1 MSGEQV
7 PGVLNPSSRRRRPTC
22 SLSGPMPGAGM
33 AQGCAVARNFDG
45 WVFFFSNTQLE
56 RKTDLRSQLCFPPG
70 FAAAQ
75 ASRIKQTKPS
85 TYEQSSF
92 YISAH

>member
-33 AQGCAVARNFDG
+33 AQGCAVARDFDG
-45 WVFFFSNTQLE
+45 WVFFF
-56 RKTDLRSQLCFPPG
+56 KH
-70 FAAAQ
+70 AAG
-75 ASRIKQTKPS
+75 
-85 TYEQSSF
+85 EEN
-92 YISAH
+92 